1 MDKNETVEA
10 NNKRLAW
17 VFLPESRWNLSKMQT
32 KHVVPTMTTQIN
44 MLIRKLGRIWIMIVG
59 VDDDPTTNI
68 R

>member
-17 VFLPESRWNLSKMQT
+17 VFLPESGWNFVQDADKTRCSDDDDANQYVDQEKS
-32 KHVVPTMTTQIN
+32 
-44 MLIRKLGRIWIMIVG
+44 RIWIVIVG
-59 VDDDPTTNI
+59 